1 MRTRR
6 RDGLRLATLLLG
18 ALGTAWLVRGAA
30 LFPDEGQDL
39 VSRWSEVHV
48 LLDGV
53 DPNLV
58 TAPGDPSGSVVG
70 VYPPWSYVIA
80 MPLHLADS
88 IDVVRAQY
96 ALVWALCLVAM
107 LVLAR
112 RAALSAGPAAAT
124 FAVAALFAQASVME
138 DLRTGNY
145 AVITCAML
153 WAAHSCLE
161 NGRVRRAGLLVGLAA
176 LKPTVALPF
185 GLALLVRRDR
195 LPAVPWALGVPLG
208 AAAVHWALTG
218 IDPVTSFVAARAH
231 DDWFVDDMGGAPAL
245 VGAATADYSAA
256 LQWTYSFAVLGLGAL
271 AAWRLR
277 ASGALAQFAVLAPVS
292 AVWTYHRPY
301 DYIVLGFTTTWLCA
315 AVARASDRRSV
326 AIGVA
331 ALVATGLT
339 TWPPPR
345 LLGFEAGVLWR
356 GIVWVAVACAIVTI
370 ARGGD
375 GSGRLRSRGNLP
387 ETSR

>member
-1 MRTRR
+1 MTGTRR
-6 RDGLRLATLLLG
+6 ADGLALAMLLLG
-18 ALGTAWLVRGAA
+18 ALGTAWLARGAV
-30 LFPDEGQDL
+30 LFPAEGQDL

-48 LLDGV
+48 LLGGT
-53 DPNLV
+53 DPNTV
-58 TAPGDPSGSVVG
+58 TVRGRPPGAVVG

-80 MPLHLADS
+80 MPLHLPGSLA
-88 IDVVRAQY
+88 VARAQY
-96 ALVWALCLVAM
+96 VLVWASCLVAM

-112 RAALSAGPAAAT
+112 RAALPAGPAAAT
-124 FAVAALFAQASVME
+124 LAALVLFAQASLME

-153 WAAHSCLE
+153 WGAHRCLE
-161 NGRVRRAGLLVGLAA
+161 DGRVRRAGLLIGLAA

-195 LPAVPWALGVPLG
+195 LPAVSWALGVPLG

-218 IDPVTSFVAARAH
+218 VDPVTSFTAARSH
-231 DDWFVDDMGGAPAL
+231 DYWFVDDLGGAPAL

-256 LQWTYSFAVLGLGAL
+256 LQWTYSFAVLGAGAL

-277 ASGALAQFAVLAPVS
+277 ASTALAQFAVLATVS
-292 AVWTYHRPY
+292 ATWTYHRPY
-301 DYIVLGFTTTWLCA
+301 DYVVLGFTTTWLCA
-315 AVARASDRRSV
+315 AIAAASDRRT
-326 AIGVA
+326 AALGIA

-345 LLGFEAGVLWR
+345 LLGFEQGVLWR
-356 GIVWVAVACAIVTI
+356 GVAWGAVAGVVLLIVRDGPG
-370 ARGGD
+370 ARA
-375 GSGRLRSRGNLP
+375 RR
-387 ETSR
+387 